1 MMKNI
6 WAQVT
11 EHLDDDERLVWP
23 RMYFENRKL
32 YDQVRAV
39 VYIIRYAHPTTG
51 EIYYDWVKPDS
62 SKLDDGDEIIARVLL
77 VRLALPWN
85 TAHFMDTITQE
96 ELEEFRGEYDVLDV
110 FVRVVDKTTGTPFTF
125 VSLLKF
131 QANRDLYEVVETR
144 FLVSLKYSNE
154 AIKEYMGYLPVI
166 APHRVHTWMEK

>member
-1 MMKNI
+1 MMRNI

-11 EHLDDDERLVWP
+11 AHLEDDERLVWP
-23 RMYFENRKL
+23 RMYFENRPL
-32 YDQVRAV
+32 YDQVRSV
-39 VYIIRYAHPTTG
+39 VYIVRYVHPKSG
-51 EIYYDWVKPDS
+51 EVYFDWVK
-62 SKLDDGDEIIARVLL
+62 SKHTQPKDDIIARVLL

-96 ELEEFRGEYDVLDV
+96 ELEEFRDSYDVLDV
-110 FVRVVDKTTGTPFTF
+110 FVRVKDKTTGTPFMF